1 MVPQPQRWGHVLR
14 EPRQVLAPPQGR
26 DARVDVEYRVDRQRP
41 LDARGDQELSGS
53 VTCAVDE
60 WLVVTNLMPLVNRFS
75 LTVTAGGEEL
85 APQVRTMSASY
96 FACEDGII
104 HWRILTP
111 DPASADV
118 VVIARSPD

>member
-1 MVPQPQRWGHVLR
+1 MS
-14 EPRQVLAPPQGR
+14 A
-26 DARVDVEYRVDRQRP
+26 A
-41 LDARGDQELSGS
+41 GDQPDAAGE
-53 VTCAVDE
+53 
-60 WLVVTNLMPLVNRFS
+60 PLS

-85 APQVRTMSASY
+85 PQVRTMSASY